1 MFSKR
6 IEQLN
11 PYVPGEQPE
20 GNFIKLNA
28 NENPYAPPKAV
39 VKELSKYAVQHSMNL
54 ALYPDPESEDL
65 RQSIADMLNE
75 SRGFLHGKDELP
87 FSVTKENIFCSN
99 GSDEL
104 LSFLF
109 YAFFDSDKNL
119 ILPEL
124 TYSFYPV
131 YADYYSIPIKKIP
144 LLENWSLDKTTML
157 EEAKDSTGMIFANP
171 NAPTGIALTVLE
183 LDEMLQNYPTDKI
196 MIVDEAYVDFSKET
210 ALPLLEK
217 YKNLIIVRTFSKSF
231 SLAGMR
237 LGYCVAHTELIDAIM
252 KVKNSFNHFPVDA
265 LTQKCGQLVCKN
277 WNYFAET
284 SQTIAITR
292 DNFSTTL
299 KRTGWDV
306 IHSNSNFIM
315 VRKLSGESGL
325 EVYEEIKKHNFL
337 VRYFDNPKTKDW
349 VRITIGKPA
358 DMMKL
363 ASIMCEKIFQ

>member
-6 IEQLN
+6 IENLN

-28 NENPYAPPKAV
+28 NENPYAPPRAV
-39 VKELSKYAVQHSMNL
+39 VKELSKFAVQHSMDL

-65 RQSIADMLNE
+65 RESIAKMLNE
-75 SRGFLHGKDELP
+75 SNGYLHGREKLP
-87 FSVTKENIFCSN
+87 FTVTKENIFCSN

-109 YAFFDSDKNL
+109 YAFFDSDKDL

-131 YADYYSIPIKKIP
+131 YADFYSVPTKKIP
-144 LLENWSLDKTTML
+144 LLKDWSLDKATML
-157 EEAKDSTGMIFANP
+157 EQAKNSTGMIFANP
-171 NAPTGIALTVLE
+171 NAPTGIALTVQE
-183 LDEMLQNYPTDKI
+183 LDEMLENYPHDKI
-196 MIVDEAYVDFSKET
+196 MIIDEAYVDFSKES
-210 ALPLLEK
+210 ALSLLEK
-217 YKNLIIVRTFSKSF
+217 YKNLVIVRTFSKSF

-237 LGYCVAHTELIDAIM
+237 LGYCVAHTELIDVIM

-277 WNYFAET
+277 WQYFAET
-284 SQTIAITR
+284 SQTIALTR

-299 KRTGWDV
+299 EQNGWDV
-306 IHSNSNFIM
+306 IKSSTNFIM
-315 VRKLSGESGL
+315 VKKQSGETGA
-325 EVYEEIKKHNFL
+325 EVYEAIKAHNFL

-349 VRITIGKPA
+349 IRISIGKPT
-358 DMMKL
+358 DMFKL
-363 ASIMCEKIFQ
+363 ASIMCEKIFK